1 MKTPVL
7 MVHGMCCTGEVW
19 TQFRSLFEARGT
31 PVYTPTLR
39 PSMRVGLGVRPPRE
53 LRDLRLSD
61 YVDDL
66 ELEVHRI
73 IEETGLKPAVL
84 GHSMG
89 GLLCQALAARGLASA
104 AVFISPAAPA
114 GIHTLRS
121 ALFWSAFRITHRRG
135 WTARVIRPHPR
146 TLALMVLNALP
157 LAERAA
163 VHAAMVY
170 ESGSAF
176 ADFAN
181 FPVDESLVR
190 VPVLTI
196 AAGRDRLVPAS
207 LARLT
212 ARKYAPGGGELREY
226 PNHGHWL
233 YSEPGWETPATDIY
247 NWLAKVTDASI
258 DRAARAAQPEVEARQ
273 ASG

>member
-19 TQFRSLFEARGT
+19 SRFRSFFEARGT

-39 PSMRVGLGVRPPRE
+39 PSLRVRLSERPPRE

-61 YVDDL
+61 YVDEL

-73 IEETGLKPAVL
+73 VAETGMKPAVM

-89 GLLCQALAARGLASA
+89 GLLCQALAARSLAAA

-114 GIHTLRS
+114 GIRTLRS
-121 ALFWSAFRITHRRG
+121 AAFWAAFAIARRRG
-135 WTARVIRPHPR
+135 WTAGVIRPHPQ
-146 TLALMVLNALP
+146 TLAMIVLNALP
-157 LAERAA
+157 IAERAA
-163 VHAAMVY
+163 VHGAMVY
-170 ESGSAF
+170 ESGGAF

-196 AAGRDRLVPAS
+196 AAGRDRLISTA

-212 ARKYAPGGGELREY
+212 ARKYAPGGGEFREY

-233 YSEPGWETPATDIY
+233 YSEPGWEVPANDIY
-247 NWLAKVTDASI
+247 NWLAKVTEASI
-258 DRAARAAQPEVEARQ
+258 DGTVRAASFEAEAQQ
-273 ASG
+273 A